1 VINGDNGKDNAPTNS
16 KWRAKL
22 VMIPLKLAP
31 MA

>member
-1 VINGDNGKDNAPTNS
+1 VTSGDSGKDNAPINS

-22 VMIPLKLAP
+22 VTIPLKLAP